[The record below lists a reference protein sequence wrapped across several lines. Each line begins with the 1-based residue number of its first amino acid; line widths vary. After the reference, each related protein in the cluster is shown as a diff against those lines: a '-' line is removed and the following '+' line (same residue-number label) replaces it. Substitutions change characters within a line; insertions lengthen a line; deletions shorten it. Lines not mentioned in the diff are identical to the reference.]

1 MKPRDIAPT
10 DRERVLPTDRY
21 ILSTTDLAGRITSVN
36 DLFIEYSGYTEAEL
50 IGRQHN
56 IVRHPDM
63 PRAVFQLLWDAIA
76 EGEQF
81 MGYVKNLCKDGGF
94 YWVFAHVSP
103 ITDARGQITGY
114 RSVRRHARPEAIA
127 RVSALYADMLA
138 AETAAGPR
146 DAIAAGLRVLSAHLA
161 AQGQGYEAMVAA
173 L

>member
-1 MKPRDIAPT
+1 MKPRDIVPT
-10 DRERVLPTDRY
+10 KHERVLPTDRY

-36 DLFIEYSGYTEAEL
+36 DLFVEYSGYTEPEL
-50 IGRQHN
+50 VGQQHN

-63 PRAVFQLLWDAIA
+63 PRAVFQLLWDAVA

-81 MGYVKNLCKDGGF
+81 MGYVKNLCKDGSF

-127 RVSALYADMLA
+127 RVRVLYAEMLA
-138 AETAAGPR
+138 AEKAAGPR
-146 DAIAAGLRVLSAHLA
+146 DAITAGLRVLSAHLA
-161 AQGQGYEAMVAA
+161 AEGKSYEAMVAA

>member
-1 MKPRDIAPT
+1 MKPRDIVPT
-10 DRERVLPTDRY
+10 KHERVLPNDRY

-36 DLFIEYSGYTEAEL
+36 ELFIEYSGYPEAEL

-63 PRAVFQLLWDAIA
+63 PRAVFQLLWDAVA

-114 RSVRRHARPEAIA
+114 RSVRRYARPDSHH
-127 RVSALYADMLA
+127 RF
-138 AETAAGPR
+138 
-146 DAIAAGLRVLSAHLA
+146 
-161 AQGQGYEAMVAA
+161 
-173 L
+173 

>member
-1 MKPRDIAPT
+1 MKPRDIVPT
-10 DRERVLPTDRY
+10 KHERVLPTDRY

-36 DLFIEYSGYTEAEL
+36 DLFVEYSGYTEAEL
-50 IGRQHN
+50 IGCQHN

-63 PRAVFQLLWDAIA
+63 PRAVFQLLWDAVA

-114 RSVRRHARPEAIA
+114 RSVRQHARPEAIA
-127 RVSALYADMLA
+127 KVSVLYAAMLA
-138 AETAAGPR
+138 AEKSAGPR
-146 DAIAAGLRVLSAHLA
+146 DAIAAGLGVLSAHLA
-161 AQGQGYEAMVAA
+161 AEGKSYEAMVAA

>member
-1 MKPRDIAPT
+1 MLGD
-10 DRERVLPTDRY
+10 
-21 ILSTTDLAGRITSVN
+21 GQH
-36 DLFIEYSGYTEAEL
+36 TEPEL
-50 IGRQHN
+50 VGQQHN

-63 PRAVFQLLWDAIA
+63 PRAVFQLLWDAVA

-81 MGYVKNLCKDGGF
+81 MGYVKNLCKDGSF

-127 RVSALYADMLA
+127 RVRVLYAEMLA
-138 AETAAGPR
+138 AEKAAGPR
-146 DAIAAGLRVLSAHLA
+146 DAITAGLRVLSAHLA
-161 AQGQGYEAMVAA
+161 AEGQSYEAMVAA